1 MSIQEDSMTHRAFP
15 FLLATLLTLF
25 TGPAIRPAH
34 ALFHLA
40 VIDEVMTSYSGN
52 PSSQFVEIR
61 MLSGSQNL
69 VGNSVLGAFDAA
81 GAYIGDV
88 LVVPGNVAN
97 HGLGVRW
104 IMGTAQ
110 FQTDSGLTA
119 DFIMPP
125 GIIATGGGMVCWGA
139 PGIVPPG
146 PGTWDH
152 TIATNYVDCLAYG
165 TYAGP
170 GNPLIGAPTPL
181 DADGHSLQRTTNTS
195 NNLADFTCADPATPE
210 DNNGVSANMTA
221 TTVCPGA
228 TTTTTVSSTTT
239 TTLVPPV
246 PTASPQGLLL
256 MAALLALCMS
266 WLMWTLH
273 RRAHSTD

>member
-1 MSIQEDSMTHRAFP
+1 MTHRALP
-15 FLLATLLTLF
+15 SRVGALLIVLALLV
-25 TGPAIRPAH
+25 PAAPRTAH

-40 VIDEVMTSYSGN
+40 VIDEVMTSYAGN
-52 PSSQFVEIR
+52 ASSQFVEIR

-69 VGNSVLGAFDAA
+69 VANSVLGAFDAS

-97 HGLGVRW
+97 QGIGVRW

-110 FQTDSGLTA
+110 FQVDSGLIP

-125 GIIATGGGMVCWGA
+125 GFIATGGGMVCWGA
-139 PGIVPPG
+139 PGIVPPS
-146 PGTWDH
+146 PGSWDH
-152 TIATNYVDCLAYG
+152 TVPTNYVDCLAYG

-170 GNPLIGAPTPL
+170 ANPLIGTPTAL
-181 DADGHSLQRTTNTS
+181 DGDGHSLQRTTSTS
-195 NNLADFTCADPATPE
+195 NNQADFVCADPATPE
-210 DNNGVSANMTA
+210 DNNGASASMAA
-221 TTVCPGA
+221 TSACPGA

-246 PTASPQGLLL
+246 PVASPRGLLI

-266 WLMWTLH
+266 WLTWTLR
-273 RRAHSTD
+273 RRAPGAD